1 MSARSLVAHLGSLRS
16 TLALLGLLGL
26 AVFAGQAV
34 EALGAPALTVAMA
47 LLSLNLVAA
56 LLVHPAFRRQ
66 LPLLVA
72 HLALLALV
80 LLAAYGRL
88 ASLDGRFELTQGVP
102 FDGTLI
108 DARAGALHHDGLQ
121 RLSFSHQGFEIDYA
135 PGRKRGATRNPVT
148 WRDEAGRERSAVIGD
163 HRPLVMAGYRV
174 YTSPNKGF
182 APMLTWTPRGGGE
195 PVTGAVH
202 LPAFPAHELRQA
214 IEWSLP
220 DGRRAWVLL
229 QTDEVLI
236 DPSRAS
242 RFSLPSRHSLVLRMD
257 PLRHELQPG
266 QSVDLG
272 SGTLTYLG
280 LRSWMGYRVT
290 CDLTLPWLLA
300 AALLAVF
307 ALAWH
312 YTQRFFFPAPA
323 PAPLTPS
330 RPGGARHA

>member
-1 MSARSLVAHLGSLRS
+1 MNTRALVAHVGSLRS

-47 LLSLNLVAA
+47 LLSMNLVAA
-56 LLVHPAFRRQ
+56 LVVHPAFRRQ

-108 DARAGALHHDGLQ
+108 DARAGVLHHDGLQ
-121 RLSFSHQGFEIDYA
+121 SLSFSHQGFEIDYA

-163 HRPLVMAGYRV
+163 HRPLVLDGYRF

-182 APMLTWTPRGGGE
+182 APMLAWTPAGGE
-195 PVTGAVH
+195 PVAGAVH
-202 LPAFPAHELRQA
+202 LPAFPAHELRQS

-236 DPSRAS
+236 DPSRPS
-242 RFSLPSRHSLVLRMD
+242 RFSLPSRHTLVLRMD

-266 QSVDLG
+266 QSVELG
-272 SGTLTYLG
+272 GGTLTYLG

-290 CDLTLPWLLA
+290 YDPTLPWLLA
-300 AALLAVF
+300 AALLAAF

-312 YTQRFFFPAPA
+312 YTQRFFFLSPVAVPAR
-323 PAPLTPS
+323 PLPD
-330 RPGGARHA
+330 GARHA

>member
-1 MSARSLVAHLGSLRS
+1 MSTRAVVAHIGSLRS
-16 TLALLGLLGL
+16 TLALLALLGL

-34 EALGAPALTVAMA
+34 EALGAPALTAAMA

-56 LLVHPAFRRQ
+56 LVVHPAFRRQ

-80 LLAAYGRL
+80 VLAAYGRL
-88 ASLDGRFELTQGVP
+88 AALDGRFELTEGVP

-108 DARAGALHHDGLQ
+108 DARAGVLHHDELQ

-163 HRPLVMAGYRV
+163 HRPLVLNGYRI

-182 APMLTWTPRGGGE
+182 AALLTWTPEHGE
-195 PVTGAVH
+195 PVTGSVH
-202 LPAFPAHELRQA
+202 LPAFPAHELRQS

-229 QTDEVLI
+229 QTDEMLI
-236 DPSRAS
+236 DPERAS
-242 RFSLPSRHSLVLRMD
+242 RFALPRRHTLVLRMD

-266 QSVDLG
+266 QSVALDG
-272 SGTLTYLG
+272 GTLGYIG
-280 LRSWMGYRVT
+280 LRSWMGYRIT
-290 CDLTLPWLLA
+290 YDPTLPWLLA
-300 AALLAVF
+300 AALLAVA
-307 ALAWH
+307 ALGWH
-312 YTQRFFFPAPA
+312 YSQRFLLAAPD
-323 PAPLTPS
+323 PVR
-330 RPGGARHA
+330 RPPGEGARHA

>member
-1 MSARSLVAHLGSLRS
+1 MNTRAVVTHIGSLRS

-26 AVFAGQAV
+26 AVFAGQLADV
-34 EALGAPALTVAMA
+34 LGAPALTVAMG
-47 LLSLNLVAA
+47 LLSLNLIAA
-56 LLVHPAFRRQ
+56 LVVHPAFRRQ

-108 DARAGALHHDGLQ
+108 DARAGALHRDGLQ
-121 RLSFSHQGFEIDYA
+121 HLAFSHQGFEIDYA
-135 PGRKRGATRNPVT
+135 PGRKRGATRNAVS

-163 HRPLVMAGYRV
+163 HRPLVIDGYRI

-182 APMLTWTPRGGGE
+182 APMLTWTPTGGE
-195 PVTGAVH
+195 PLTGAVH
-202 LPAFPAHELRQA
+202 LPAFPAHELRQS

-229 QTDEVLI
+229 QTDELLI
-236 DPSRAS
+236 DPSRPS
-242 RFSLPSRHSLVLRMD
+242 RFSLPSRHTLVLRMD

-266 QSVDLG
+266 QSVELDG
-272 SGTLTYLG
+272 GTLTYLG
-280 LRSWMGYRVT
+280 LRSWMGYRIT
-290 CDLTLPWLLA
+290 HDPTLPWLLA
-300 AALLAVF
+300 AALLATF

-312 YTQRFFFPAPA
+312 YTQRFFFATPTTAAAQALPA
-323 PAPLTPS
+323 
-330 RPGGARHA
+330 GVRHV

>member
-1 MSARSLVAHLGSLRS
+1 MNTRALVAHVGSLRS

-47 LLSLNLVAA
+47 LLSMNLVAA
-56 LLVHPAFRRQ
+56 LVVHPAFRRQ

-108 DARAGALHHDGLQ
+108 DARAGVLHHDGLQ
-121 RLSFSHQGFEIDYA
+121 SLSFSHQGFEIDYA

-163 HRPLVMAGYRV
+163 HRPLVLDGYRF

-182 APMLTWTPRGGGE
+182 APMLAWTPAGGE
-195 PVTGAVH
+195 PVAGAVH
-202 LPAFPAHELRQA
+202 LPAFPAHELRQS

-236 DPSRAS
+236 DPSRPS
-242 RFSLPSRHSLVLRMD
+242 RFSLPSRHTLVLRMD

-266 QSVDLG
+266 QSVELG
-272 SGTLTYLG
+272 GGTLTYLG

-290 CDLTLPWLLA
+290 YDPTLPWLLA
-300 AALLAVF
+300 AALLAAF

-312 YTQRFFFPAPA
+312 YTQRFFFPMPVAVPA
-323 PAPLTPS
+323 RPLPD
-330 RPGGARHA
+330 GARHA